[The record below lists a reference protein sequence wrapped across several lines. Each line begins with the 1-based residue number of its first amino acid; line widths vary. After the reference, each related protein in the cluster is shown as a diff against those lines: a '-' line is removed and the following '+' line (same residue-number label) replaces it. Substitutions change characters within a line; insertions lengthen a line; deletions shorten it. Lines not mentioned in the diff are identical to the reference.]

1 MRKEAKAAAKREP
14 LLVSFIYSTI
24 LNQNT
29 LEAAVAFHL
38 ANKVIQAFP
47 FSPNQTVWAPKKVNG
62 ISGLE
67 GKCKV
72 CTTVESIFNPKC
84 NVLSSLNF

>member
-1 MRKEAKAAAKREP
+1 MRKEAKAAAEKEP

-38 ANKVIQAFP
+38 ANKVLLIFI
-47 FSPNQTVWAPKKVNG
+47 TVVVVN
-62 ISGLE
+62 
-67 GKCKV
+67 KQV
-72 CTTVESIFNPKC
+72 
-84 NVLSSLNF
+84 